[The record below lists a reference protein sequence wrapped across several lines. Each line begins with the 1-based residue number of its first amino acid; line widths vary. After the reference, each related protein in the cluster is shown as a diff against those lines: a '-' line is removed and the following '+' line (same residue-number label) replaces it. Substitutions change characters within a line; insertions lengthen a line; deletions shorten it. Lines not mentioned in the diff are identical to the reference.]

1 MSPSAA
7 VGGCITPR
15 SPTAARFQGFGKTIS
30 YKTIN
35 SRLIARK
42 TNVRLLFGQRLRGR
56 PTVGSCPH
64 ALLIPPALVQFAQKV
79 IVKAVPGRLL
89 LAAARRGGPRLAG
102 PLTVGLLVY
111 SVAVT
116 VWAALSTTKNPKS
129 TQKDMLTEEEGNRQ
143 YSGGTENNLRPCPVC
158 HGNGT
163 ITWEAKFL
171 HEGDPCPLCLGT
183 GVAPRQEDS
192 KEGWLRLW

>member
-1 MSPSAA
+1 MSPS
-7 VGGCITPR
+7 VGGCVTPR
-15 SPTAARFQGFGKTIS
+15 SRTAARFQGFHNSIT
-30 YKTIN
+30 YKKIN
-35 SRLIARK
+35 SRLIAKK
-42 TNVRLLFGQRLRGR
+42 TSVRLLFGQRLRGR
-56 PTVGSCPH
+56 PTVASCPH
-64 ALLIPPALVQFAQKV
+64 ALLIPPALVQFAQKF

-102 PLTVGLLVY
+102 PLTVGLFVY

-116 VWAALSTTKNPKS
+116 VWAALSTTKKPKS
-129 TQKDMLTEEEGNRQ
+129 TQKDIITEEEVDRQ
-143 YSGGTENNLRPCPVC
+143 CSGSENNPCPCPVC

-183 GVAPRQEDS
+183 GVAPRQQDN
-192 KEGWLRLW
+192 KEGWLRIW